1 MSRGRSMSIFMYVLG
16 FADDP
21 SGNKSFLGRGAEV
34 VTPAFYNRLG
44 LDEEI
49 VSVAVV
55 APPAGQMTLKAVAT
69 VAVSRQRTGCHGDA
83 RLVQNEITVSY
94 SWRRDH

>member
-1 MSRGRSMSIFMYVLG
+1 MYVLG

-34 VTPAFYNRLG
+34 ATPAFYNRLG
-44 LDEEI
+44 LDEKI
-49 VSVAVV
+49 VSVAVA
-55 APPAGQMTLKAVAT
+55 APPAGQMILKAVA
-69 VAVSRQRTGCHGDA
+69 VSQQRTGCHGNSQ
-83 RLVQNEITVSY
+83 LVQNKITVSY